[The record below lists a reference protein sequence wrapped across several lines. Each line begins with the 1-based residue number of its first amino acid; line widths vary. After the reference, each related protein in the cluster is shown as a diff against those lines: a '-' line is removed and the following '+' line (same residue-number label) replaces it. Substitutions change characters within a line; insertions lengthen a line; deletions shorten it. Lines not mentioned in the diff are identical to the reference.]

1 MNEGFKKMSQQRDQI
16 KELSFLWNGV
26 MRKCREIYDHIPAR
40 EIKELSDT
48 EIEIINILAQRRE
61 VVVGDISK
69 TLSLPKST
77 VTGLIARL
85 ERKNMIRR
93 TIKSDDLRTFG
104 LTLTDKG
111 KSTHSE
117 HLKFEAAFY
126 SRLIEPLSETE
137 STAFFE
143 LLRNIV
149 SQGGHEDGSL

>member
-1 MNEGFKKMSQQRDQI
+1 MSQQRDQI

>member
-1 MNEGFKKMSQQRDQI
+1 MSQQRDRVM
-16 KELSFLWNGV
+16 ELSFLWNGV
-26 MRKCREIYDHIPAR
+26 MRKCREIYEHIPAR

-48 EIEIINILAQRRE
+48 EIEIISILAQSRE

-85 ERKNMIRR
+85 EKKNMIRR
-93 TIKSDDLRTFG
+93 TIKTDDLRTFG
-104 LTLTDKG
+104 LALTEKG
-111 KSTHSE
+111 KKTHSD

-126 SRLIEPLSETE
+126 SRLIEPLSEKE

-143 LLRNIV
+143 LLRSIV
-149 SQGGHEDGSL
+149 SQGGREDGKQ